1 MSSPIA
7 RLLAVATAAALLAVG
22 APTQAAQATPAT
34 QATEVNQVKPA
45 GPEVSG
51 PNLFATLATCYGG
64 AVRSFFQTGGYGG
77 QAGTYRTTSRCR
89 DINVRN
95 ASAYGTDACVIF
107 VDKTGSCN
115 YWTYLPANSG
125 WITVATNVRDG
136 VNFRVRF
143 ENLRY
148 EYEPLVAYHAF

>member
-1 MSSPIA
+1 MPSPTA
-7 RLLAVATAAALLAVG
+7 RLFAVATATALLFAG
-22 APTQAAQATPAT
+22 TPAQAAPSAPVTPAAPGT
-34 QATEVNQVKPA
+34 NA
-45 GPEVSG
+45 
-51 PNLFATLATCYGG
+51 FAPLATCYGG
-64 AVRSFFQTGGYGG
+64 AVRSYFESGRYGG
-77 QAGTYRTTSRCR
+77 SAGQYRTTTRCR

-95 ASAYGTDACVIF
+95 ASVYATEACVIF
-107 VDKTGSCN
+107 VDKTSACN

-148 EYEPLVAYHAF
+148 ETEPLIAYHAF

>member
-1 MSSPIA
+1 MSSPTA
-7 RLLAVATAAALLAVG
+7 RLLAVATAAALLATG
-22 APTQAAQATPAT
+22 AAAQAATATPGT
-34 QATEVNQVKPA
+34 GSTDFT
-45 GPEVSG
+45 SG
-51 PNLFATLATCYGG
+51 PNLFAPLATCYGG

-77 QAGTYRTTSRCR
+77 QAGPYRTTSRCR

-95 ASAYGTDACVIF
+95 TSAYATEACVIF
-107 VDKTGSCN
+107 IDKTGNCN

-125 WITVATNVRDG
+125 WTTVATNVRDG

>member
-1 MSSPIA
+1 MSSPTA
-7 RLLAVATAAALLAVG
+7 RLLAVATAAALLATG
-22 APTQAAQATPAT
+22 APAQAATATPSADAT
-34 QATEVNQVKPA
+34 DFT
-45 GPEVSG
+45 SG
-51 PNLFATLATCYGG
+51 PNLFAPLATCYGG

-77 QAGTYRTTSRCR
+77 QAGPYRTTTRCR

-95 ASAYGTDACVIF
+95 TSAYATEACVIF
-107 VDKTGSCN
+107 IDKTSNCN

-125 WITVATNVRDG
+125 WTVVATNVRDG

-143 ENLRY
+143 DNLRY

>member
-1 MSSPIA
+1 MPSPTA
-7 RLLAVATAAALLAVG
+7 RLFAVATATALLFAG
-22 APTQAAQATPAT
+22 APVQAAPSAPVTPAAPGT
-34 QATEVNQVKPA
+34 NA
-45 GPEVSG
+45 
-51 PNLFATLATCYGG
+51 FAPLATCYGG
-64 AVRSFFQTGGYGG
+64 AVRSYFESGRYGG
-77 QAGTYRTTSRCR
+77 SAGQYRTTTRCR

-95 ASAYGTDACVIF
+95 ASVYATEACVIF
-107 VDKTGSCN
+107 VDKTSACN

-148 EYEPLVAYHAF
+148 EYEPLIAYHAF

>member
-1 MSSPIA
+1 MPSPTA
-7 RLLAVATAAALLAVG
+7 RLFAVATTAALLFAG
-22 APTQAAQATPAT
+22 APAQAAAPTPITPAAPGT
-34 QATEVNQVKPA
+34 NA
-45 GPEVSG
+45 
-51 PNLFATLATCYGG
+51 FAPLATCYGG
-64 AVRSFFQTGGYGG
+64 AVRSYFESGRYGG
-77 QAGTYRTTSRCR
+77 SAGQYRTTTRCR

-95 ASAYGTDACVIF
+95 ASVYATEACVIF
-107 VDKTGSCN
+107 VDKTSACN

-148 EYEPLVAYHAF
+148 EYEPLIAYHAF

>member
-1 MSSPIA
+1 MPSPTA
-7 RLLAVATAAALLAVG
+7 RLFAVATATALLFAG
-22 APTQAAQATPAT
+22 APAQAAPSAPVTPAAPGT
-34 QATEVNQVKPA
+34 NA
-45 GPEVSG
+45 
-51 PNLFATLATCYGG
+51 FAPLATCYGG
-64 AVRSFFQTGGYGG
+64 AVRSYFESGRYGG
-77 QAGTYRTTSRCR
+77 SAGQYRTTTRCR

-95 ASAYGTDACVIF
+95 ASVYATEACVIF
-107 VDKTGSCN
+107 VDKTSACN

-148 EYEPLVAYHAF
+148 ETEPLIAYHAF

>member
-1 MSSPIA
+1 MSSPTA
-7 RLLAVATAAALLAVG
+7 RLLAVATAIGLLAIG
-22 APTQAAQATPAT
+22 APAQAARPAGTTEPIAATPEA
-34 QATEVNQVKPA
+34 
-45 GPEVSG
+45 
-51 PNLFATLATCYGG
+51 NLFAPLATCYGG
-64 AVRSFFQTGGYGG
+64 AVRSYFQTGGYGG

-95 ASAYGTDACVIF
+95 ASAYGTEACVIF
-107 VDKTGSCN
+107 VDKTGACN

-125 WITVATNVRDG
+125 WIVVATNVRDG

-143 ENLRY
+143 DNLRY

>member
-1 MSSPIA
+1 MSSPTA
-7 RLLAVATAAALLAVG
+7 RLLAVATAAALLATG
-22 APTQAAQATPAT
+22 APAQA
-34 QATEVNQVKPA
+34 
-45 GPEVSG
+45 GPTSPGADSTDFTSG
-51 PNLFATLATCYGG
+51 PNLFAPLATCYGG
-64 AVRSFFQTGGYGG
+64 AVRSFFQTGGSGG
-77 QAGTYRTTSRCR
+77 QAGPYRTTTRCR

-95 ASAYGTDACVIF
+95 TSAYATEACVIF
-107 VDKTGSCN
+107 IDKTGNCN

-125 WITVATNVRDG
+125 WTTVATNVKDG

>member
-1 MSSPIA
+1 MSSPTA
-7 RLLAVATAAALLAVG
+7 RLLAVATATALLAIG
-22 APTQAAQATPAT
+22 APAQAAQTAQRTPS
-34 QATEVNQVKPA
+34 TEA
-45 GPEVSG
+45 GLEVSAG
-51 PNLFATLATCYGG
+51 PNLFAPLATCYGG

-77 QAGTYRTTSRCR
+77 QAGTYRTTSRCK

-95 ASAYGTDACVIF
+95 ASVYGTEACVIF

>member
-1 MSSPIA
+1 MPSPAA
-7 RLLAVATAAALLAVG
+7 RLFAVATATTLLFAG
-22 APTQAAQATPAT
+22 TPAQATGTAPDTPANS
-34 QATEVNQVKPA
+34 ATNI
-45 GPEVSG
+45 
-51 PNLFATLATCYGG
+51 FAPLATCYGG
-64 AVRSFFQTGGYGG
+64 AVRSYFATGRYGG
-77 QAGTYRTTSRCR
+77 SAGEYRTTTRCR

-95 ASAYGTDACVIF
+95 ASVYATEACVIF
-107 VDKTGSCN
+107 VDKTSACN

-136 VNFRVRF
+136 VDFRVRF